1 MATLNP
7 KVQAWKDKWD
17 KEFSDL
23 QTKHRAAEQADWEA
37 NKSTY
42 EAQGYHREEDPN
54 NYWGSKWSYK
64 GNTSGTGTGTG
75 AGTGTGTGT
84 KTKTGIGTGT
94 GTGADIKVEDYSD
107 LASSIQNTI
116 NNIPQG
122 RMYDP
127 YMGLWNKGNN
137 PLATTG
143 LKMKPETYADVEE
156 DSNNL
161 PVVFK
166 YKFKTVDAEGNR
178 LGGTQYAADPSKYN
192 VINVAG
198 NPDITDEYGNTWA
211 KVNNSDKYALLR
223 LGNKYSGPLKVGTL
237 RNGKYEQRNV
247 SVSYPNGYTGTVNRN
262 QFVTFDKQGG
272 TMNKVQYFSQ
282 GGAPTQTTQ
291 NQMSPEQELKAA
303 AQFLQAVQAG
313 NKKAVASLQQIQAAA
328 EKGVP
333 EAQRMI
339 KLLEQASKMLQ
350 SAKWGSKLQYIK
362 SLKFAKG
369 GKSCP
374 VCEQQKVEMKKCGG
388 KKAKKRYFGG
398 YL

>member
-7 KVQAWKDKWD
+7 KVQSWKDKWD

-64 GNTSGTGTGTG
+64 PNGNSGSSSGVSGGSNGGNGGSGSGQGTSV
-75 AGTGTGTGT
+75 
-84 KTKTGIGTGT
+84 
-94 GTGADIKVEDYSD
+94 KVEDYSD

-122 RMYDP
+122 KMYDP
-127 YMGLWNKGNN
+127 YMGLWNKGSN
-137 PLATTG
+137 PLATPG
-143 LKMKPETYADVEE
+143 LNTPSQASAAVEE
-156 DSNNL
+156 NNNNL

-166 YKFKTVDAEGNR
+166 YKFKTVDAEGNK

-192 VINVAG
+192 IINVSG
-198 NPDITDEYGNTWA
+198 NPDIEDEHGNTWA
-211 KVNNSDKYALLR
+211 KVNDSDKYALLR
-223 LGNKYSGPLKVGTL
+223 LGNNYSGPLKVGAL

-247 SVSYPNGYTGTVNRN
+247 SVSYPNGYTGTVNKN

-272 TMNKVQYFSQ
+272 TMNKVQYFA
-282 GGAPTQTTQ
+282 GGGQPQAQ
-291 NQMSPEQELKAA
+291 NQQADAFMKAVLSGDQGAIGQLIQLANKGDKNATQLIQTILQEEQKGNTQVAKAA
-303 AQFLQAVQAG
+303 SV
-313 NKKAVASLQQIQAAA
+313 
-328 EKGVP
+328 
-333 EAQRMI
+333 I
-339 KLLEQASKMLQ
+339 KQLVN
-350 SAKWGSKLQYIK
+350 SAKWGSKLQYMR
-362 SLKFAKG
+362 SLKYAKG

-374 VCEQQKVEMKKCGG
+374 VCEQQVEMKKCGG